1 MSAQH
6 EQHFRAVENLIY
18 EWARAIDEDRVEAI
32 AELLL
37 PDGRYTVQSRFNHD
51 RGLPMAIIDARSA
64 AQLRD
69 RIKSMRVANIY
80 EPHHYRHILSGV
92 QIVGE
97 ADGVLL
103 RVSDTGP
110 GIAEQLRER
119 VFERFFRAA
128 GAHQP
133 GSGLG
138 LSIVRRIAETHGASV
153 QLAAG
158 PDGTGLV
165 VTVRFP
171 APADAPMHT

>member
-1 MSAQH
+1 MNPQH
-6 EQHFRAVENLIY
+6 EAHFRAVENLIY

-97 ADGVLL
+97 VDGVLQVRSNYL
-103 RVSDTGP
+103 VVRTMSLDGDMAIFSTGQCQDEVV
-110 GIAEQLRER
+110 I
-119 VFERFFRAA
+119 
-128 GAHQP
+128 
-133 GSGLG
+133 
-138 LSIVRRIAETHGASV
+138 T
-153 QLAAG
+153 
-158 PDGTGLV
+158 PDGPRFKRRLFLYDSRIIETLLV
-165 VTVRFP
+165 IPF
-171 APADAPMHT
+171 

>member
-6 EQHFRAVENLIY
+6 DQHHRAVENLIY

-32 AELLL
+32 SELLL

-97 ADGVLL
+97 ADGALL
-103 RVSDTGP
+103 
-110 GIAEQLRER
+110 
-119 VFERFFRAA
+119 
-128 GAHQP
+128 
-133 GSGLG
+133 
-138 LSIVRRIAETHGASV
+138 VRSNY
-153 QLAAG
+153 
-158 PDGTGLV
+158 LV
-165 VTVRFP
+165 VRTMSLDGDMAIFSTGQCRDEVVITSEGPRFKRRLFLYDSRIIETLLVIP
-171 APADAPMHT
+171 L

>member
-1 MSAQH
+1 MSAQQ

-37 PDGRYTVQSRFNHD
+37 PDGHYTVQSRFNHD

-97 ADGVLL
+97 ADGVL
-103 RVSDTGP
+103 
-110 GIAEQLRER
+110 Q
-119 VFERFFRAA
+119 
-128 GAHQP
+128 
-133 GSGLG
+133 
-138 LSIVRRIAETHGASV
+138 VRSNY
-153 QLAAG
+153 
-158 PDGTGLV
+158 LV
-165 VTVRFP
+165 VRTMSLDGDMAIFSTGQCHDEVVITNDGPRFKRRLFLYDSRIIETLLVIP
-171 APADAPMHT
+171 L

>member
-51 RGLPMAIIDARSA
+51 RGLPMAIIDAHSA

-97 ADGVLL
+97 ADGVLQVRSNYL
-103 RVSDTGP
+103 VVRTMSLDGDMAIFSTGQCQDEVV
-110 GIAEQLRER
+110 I
-119 VFERFFRAA
+119 
-128 GAHQP
+128 
-133 GSGLG
+133 
-138 LSIVRRIAETHGASV
+138 T
-153 QLAAG
+153 
-158 PDGTGLV
+158 PDGPRFKRRLFLYDSRIIETLLV
-165 VTVRFP
+165 IP
-171 APADAPMHT
+171 L

>member
-6 EQHFRAVENLIY
+6 EQHFRAVENLIH

-51 RGLPMAIIDARSA
+51 RGLPMAIIDAHSA

-97 ADGVLL
+97 ADGVLQVRSNYL
-103 RVSDTGP
+103 VVRTMSLDGDMAIFSTGQCQDEVV
-110 GIAEQLRER
+110 I
-119 VFERFFRAA
+119 
-128 GAHQP
+128 
-133 GSGLG
+133 
-138 LSIVRRIAETHGASV
+138 T
-153 QLAAG
+153 
-158 PDGTGLV
+158 PDGPRFKRRLFLYDSRIIETLLV
-165 VTVRFP
+165 IP
-171 APADAPMHT
+171 L

>member
-1 MSAQH
+1 MNPQH
-6 EQHFRAVENLIY
+6 EAHFRAVENLIY

-51 RGLPMAIIDARSA
+51 RDLPMAIIDAHSA

-97 ADGVLL
+97 ADGVLQVRSNYL
-103 RVSDTGP
+103 VVRTMSLDGDMAIFSTGQCHD
-110 GIAEQLRER
+110 E
-119 VFERFFRAA
+119 
-128 GAHQP
+128 
-133 GSGLG
+133 
-138 LSIVRRIAETHGASV
+138 IVIT
-153 QLAAG
+153 
-158 PDGTGLV
+158 PDGPRFKRRLFLYDSRIIETLLV
-165 VTVRFP
+165 IP
-171 APADAPMHT
+171 L

>member
-97 ADGVLL
+97 ADGVLQVRSNYL
-103 RVSDTGP
+103 VVRTMSLDGDMAIFSTGQCQDEVV
-110 GIAEQLRER
+110 IM
-119 VFERFFRAA
+119 
-128 GAHQP
+128 
-133 GSGLG
+133 
-138 LSIVRRIAETHGASV
+138 
-153 QLAAG
+153 
-158 PDGTGLV
+158 PDGPRFKRRLFLYDSRIIETLLV
-165 VTVRFP
+165 IP
-171 APADAPMHT
+171 L

>member
-1 MSAQH
+1 MNPQH
-6 EQHFRAVENLIY
+6 EAHFRAVENLIY

-51 RGLPMAIIDARSA
+51 RGLPMAIIDAHSA

-97 ADGVLL
+97 ADGVLQVRSNYL
-103 RVSDTGP
+103 VVRTMSLDGDMAIFSTGQCHD
-110 GIAEQLRER
+110 E
-119 VFERFFRAA
+119 
-128 GAHQP
+128 
-133 GSGLG
+133 
-138 LSIVRRIAETHGASV
+138 IVIT
-153 QLAAG
+153 
-158 PDGTGLV
+158 PDGPRFKRRLFLYDSRIIETLLV
-165 VTVRFP
+165 IP
-171 APADAPMHT
+171 L